1 MKNALTAKPL
11 NQAQSMVLEV
21 VKNHDNEQDL
31 KELREILLD
40 FSNRK
45 MQEQLDNIVAEKKYT
60 SADFENMLKGHD
72 RSQH

>member
-31 KELREILLD
+31 NELREILLD

-45 MQEQLDNIVAEKKYT
+45 MQQHLDEVVAEKNYT

-72 RSQH
+72 RRTR